1 VGFLQ
6 GWEEPEV
13 FVQDQPTQG
22 YMFSSGT
29 VDIATLALTNGVNLA
44 ADTPKAIT
52 LSTSAADLLVAKGD
66 VLTFRQVKVGNG
78 MNVPDMHGEVEYEL
92 Q

>member
-1 VGFLQ
+1 
-6 GWEEPEV
+6 
-13 FVQDQPTQG
+13 
-22 YMFSSGT
+22 MFSSGT